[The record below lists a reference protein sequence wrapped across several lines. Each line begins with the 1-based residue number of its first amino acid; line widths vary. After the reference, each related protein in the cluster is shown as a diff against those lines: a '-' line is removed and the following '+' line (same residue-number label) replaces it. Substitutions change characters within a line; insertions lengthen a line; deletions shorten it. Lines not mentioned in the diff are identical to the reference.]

1 MVQGRFRW
9 ASGAGTSA
17 VSAGR
22 AAVAVLDRHRR
33 GEGAA
38 TTARIDRAISKAA
51 EHLLGLQHRDGFWWG
66 ELEANCAV
74 TAEYLLLTYFM
85 DVPNRKRW
93 RKIVNYL
100 EKKQLEDGG
109 WSIWYGGPGD
119 LSIAIECYFAIR
131 LAGVPYDAPVL
142 VKARRFILERGGVP
156 NARVFTKLWLALF
169 GLWKW
174 EDLPTLPVEIMHLPA
189 WFPFSVYDFASWAR
203 GTIIPCS
210 ILLTKKSHCAV
221 PESAR
226 LDELHPAGR
235 ETTERQPSRNGTR
248 LSLEAVFRAVA
259 RGARL
264 LERRPAVIV
273 RRPLRESALKKAE
286 RWILDH
292 QEADGSWG
300 GIQAPWVYSLM
311 ALRTMGYGNGHPVIR
326 KGLEGFEGFARE
338 TRDTFHIDS
347 CLSPVWDTCLA
358 VVALQDAG
366 ISPEE
371 PSMVRAARWLLGKQ
385 ILEQGGDW
393 QVRRPRV
400 RPGGWAFEFTN
411 DTYPD
416 TDDTALALIALHR
429 MDWGDEPRVRL
440 ALDRGLGWL
449 EGMQSRNGGWGAF
462 DADNDKRW
470 VEAIPF
476 CDFGEVTD
484 PPTEDVT
491 AHALEAMGRMG
502 FDASRPAVRA
512 GLQYLRET
520 QQSDGSWWG
529 RWGVNCIYGVGAVL
543 PALKWVGEDMDQLY
557 IRRAVDWLF
566 RHQHG
571 DGGWGESVESYF
583 DPTLRGQG
591 PSTRSQTAWALIGL
605 IAAGHAGAEGTKRGV
620 DYLVCTQQ
628 ADGSWA
634 EPEFTGTGFPGDFMI
649 NYHLYRLYW
658 PLLALSQ
665 YRRCST
671 HES

>member
-1 MVQGRFRW
+1 M
-9 ASGAGTSA
+9 
-17 VSAGR
+17 
-22 AAVAVLDRHRR
+22 
-33 GEGAA
+33 
-38 TTARIDRAISKAA
+38 AA
-51 EHLLGLQHRDGFWWG
+51 EHLLGLQDGDGYWRG
-66 ELEANCAV
+66 ELEANCAI
-74 TAEYLLLTYFM
+74 TAEYLLLTHFL
-85 DVPNRKRW
+85 DVPDRARW

-100 EKKQLEDGG
+100 EEMQLEDGG

-119 LSIAIECYFAIR
+119 LSIAIECYFAMR
-131 LAGVPYDAPVL
+131 LADVRYDAPVL

-169 GLWKW
+169 GLWEW
-174 EDLPTLPVEIMHLPA
+174 EDLPALPVEVMHLPT
-189 WFPFSVYDFASWAR
+189 WFPFNVYDFASWAR

-210 ILLTKKSHCAV
+210 ILLVKKPYCAV

-226 LDELHPAGR
+226 LDELHPTGA
-235 ETTERQPSRNGTR
+235 EAAERQPGGNGPR
-248 LSLEAVFRAVA
+248 PSWEAVFRAAERVL
-259 RGARL
+259 RF
-264 LERRPAVIV
+264 LERRPAVV
-273 RRPLRESALKKAE
+273 ACRPLREAALKKAE
-286 RWILDH
+286 RWILDR

-300 GIQAPWVYSLM
+300 GIQPPWVFSLM
-311 ALRTMGYGNGHPVIR
+311 ALRTMEYGNGHPVIR

-338 TRDTFHIDS
+338 TCDTFRIDP
-347 CLSPVWDTCLA
+347 CVSPVWDTCLSL
-358 VVALQDAG
+358 VALQDAG
-366 ISPEE
+366 ISSEE
-371 PSMVRAARWLLGKQ
+371 PSMVRAARWLVGKQ
-385 ILEQGGDW
+385 ILEKGGDW

-400 RPGGWAFEFTN
+400 RPGGWAFEFAN

-429 MDWGDEPRVRL
+429 MGWRDEPRVRL

-470 VEAIPF
+470 LAAIPF

-491 AHALEAMGRMG
+491 AHALEALGRMG
-502 FDASRPAVRA
+502 FDASRPAVQA

-520 QQSDGSWWG
+520 QQADGSWWG
-529 RWGVNCIYGVGAVL
+529 RWGINCIYGIGAVL
-543 PALKWVGEDMDQLY
+543 PALKWVGEDMDQPY

-566 RHQHG
+566 RHQRD
-571 DGGWGESVESYF
+571 DGGWGEGVGSYF

-605 IAAGHAGAEGTKRGV
+605 IAAGHAETEGTKRGV
-620 DYLVCTQQ
+620 DYLVRTQQ
-628 ADGSWA
+628 ADGSWV

-658 PLLALSQ
+658 PLMALSQ
-665 YRRCST
+665 YRRAMRDET
-671 HES
+671 VGRGRL